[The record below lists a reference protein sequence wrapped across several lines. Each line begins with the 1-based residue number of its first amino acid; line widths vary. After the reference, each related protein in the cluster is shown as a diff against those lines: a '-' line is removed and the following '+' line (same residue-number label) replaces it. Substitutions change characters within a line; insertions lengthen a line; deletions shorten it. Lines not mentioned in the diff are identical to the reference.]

1 VDYIRRTLA
10 SELSLAL
17 DQYPVVTVLGP
28 RQSGKTTF
36 VRHEYPD
43 FGYAN
48 LEDPEL
54 RALANE
60 DPNAFFSRFRR
71 PMIIDE
77 VQRVPE
83 LLSTIQVLVDAEGRN
98 GRFIL
103 TGSHQLKLGAAISQ
117 SLAGRTAVLTLLPLS
132 IEELG
137 DRAVAYSRE
146 DLLFQGFLPRVYDQG
161 QEPTRA
167 YRNYFQTYVER
178 DVRSLLMIKDLAKF
192 ETFLRL
198 LAGRIGQ
205 LFVASAIA
213 NEIGVSH
220 KTVQEWLSILEA
232 SYIVFRLRPYH
243 ANFGKRLVKTPKL
256 YFVEPG
262 LAVYLLGIETREQLG
277 RDPLFGNLFENMVV
291 VEALKARVHRGK
303 ESGLYFYR
311 DSNGNEVDLIL
322 DRRPEPLGIEIKSA
336 MSWHPDF
343 QKGLS
348 RFQALSGAGDP
359 GCLVY
364 AGDLESSSDK
374 TRIVNYKRTASI
386 FE

>member
-1 VDYIRRTLA
+1 
-10 SELSLAL
+10 L